1 MTCSYEFDPEAHD
14 PTSVESR
21 WSCPHEPQ
29 GSSDYCPFHMEPE
42 ARAAAGISQE
52 ELTASIVRKL
62 KDDND
67 TTRSFIG
74 AHIPELD
81 LDYVEIENDNEH
93 PIDFRHTTISSGI
106 SVFHGRFEEQL
117 DLRHSTVGG
126 FNADNCDFENGVRCA
141 GTTFTETVDFFE
153 ATVSGGDTDFRDA
166 VFTGRATFDEID
178 FTNDVRFTDAVFEAE
193 ASFEGT
199 QFYGHTNATGDNT
212 RFSGAVFHED
222 VSFLYATFESTEFI
236 DVTFEGDAVFE
247 KATAEGTVVF
257 TDSEFV
263 AGVNFDEVIFDDDV
277 LFNDTVFREGAAFRG
292 VECNGGS
299 ALLTDD
305 VSFASAVFGDR
316 VTFEQGSFGY
326 ANVADAEFAD
336 DVVFKRSEFTDDV
349 TFENTSFGGVADFD
363 EVLFDGDSV
372 FTNAV
377 FHGPAT
383 FRGAEFNGGTNH
395 LEDDAVF
402 RNATFVD
409 SVDFSDVVFT
419 SADFMETRFKGSA
432 NLTETEFTD
441 SLHLKAVSFG
451 EDTYLDFTRAAIA
464 DGRIIQP
471 EDGWVRF
478 DLTQATVGDVE
489 LSAENTADERKLLDY
504 VRFCDTTFDA
514 FTFSEHTSYLDRND
528 WNLHDF
534 DGGTRSY
541 DYAVEMTPDVIEKT
555 YLKAKNSASAQS
567 NVKAAGEFRVKRQQ
581 HARSK
586 FFGIARDSSEALST
600 RLQNALRGIEN
611 LFLGISCG
619 YGLRLY
625 RITTVFVLFPLF
637 AGILFAVGG
646 SPFETGAG
654 QISLTDLGTLDGLQT
669 LGLNLYFAYIT
680 YLTIGYGN
688 IGPIGPG
695 ARFVSGVLVYMNV
708 ILAGLFLYALIKRS
722 EI

>member
-1 MTCSYEFDPEAHD
+1 
-14 PTSVESR
+14 
-21 WSCPHEPQ
+21 
-29 GSSDYCPFHMEPE
+29 MEPKD
-42 ARAAAGISQE
+42 RAAVGIDRE
-52 ELTASIVRKL
+52 ELTAEVIRKL
-62 KDDND
+62 NDNND

-74 AHIPELD
+74 AHFPELD
-81 LDYVEIENDNEH
+81 FDYVEIENDNEH
-93 PIDFRHTTISSGI
+93 PIDFRHTTIPGGI

-117 DLRHSTVGG
+117 DLRHRTVGG

-153 ATVSGGDTDFRDA
+153 ATVSGDDTDFTAA
-166 VFTGRATFDEID
+166 VFTGRATFDGID
-178 FTNDVRFTDAVFEAE
+178 FTNDVSFTDAVFEDE

-212 RFSGAVFHED
+212 TFSGAVFRD
-222 VSFLYATFESTEFI
+222 DASFLYATFESTEFI
-236 DVTFEGDAVFE
+236 DVTFESEAVFE

-257 TDSEFV
+257 TGSEFL
-263 AGVNFDEVIFDDDV
+263 AGADFDEVIFDEDV
-277 LFNDTVFREGAAFRG
+277 LFDDTTFEAGATFRG

-305 VSFASAVFGDR
+305 VSFDSAVFGDS

-326 ANVADAEFAD
+326 SNFANVEFAA
-336 DVVFKRSEFTDDV
+336 DVVFKRSEFSDDV
-349 TFENTSFGGVADFD
+349 TFENASFGGVADFD

-372 FTNAV
+372 FTNTV
-377 FHGPAT
+377 FGGHAT

-409 SVDFSDVVFT
+409 SVEFSDVVFS
-419 SADFMETRFKGSA
+419 SADFMETKFKGSA
-432 NLTETEFTD
+432 NFTKTEFTD
-441 SLHLKAVSFG
+441 SLYLKASSFG
-451 EDTYLDFTRAAIA
+451 EDTYLDFTEAAIT
-464 DGRIIQP
+464 DGRVIQP

-478 DLTQATVGDVE
+478 DLTQATLGDVE
-489 LSAENTADERKLLDY
+489 LSAENPVDERELLDY
-504 VRFCDTTFDA
+504 VRFCDTTFDE

-586 FFGIARDSSEALST
+586 FFEIARDSTEALST
-600 RLQNALRGIEN
+600 RLQNGLRGVEN

-625 RITTVFVLFPLF
+625 RITTVFILFPLF
-637 AGILFAVGG
+637 AGVVFAIGG

-654 QISLTDLGTLDGLQT
+654 QITVSDLGTLDGLQT

-695 ARFVSGVLVYMNV
+695 ARFLSGTLVYMNV